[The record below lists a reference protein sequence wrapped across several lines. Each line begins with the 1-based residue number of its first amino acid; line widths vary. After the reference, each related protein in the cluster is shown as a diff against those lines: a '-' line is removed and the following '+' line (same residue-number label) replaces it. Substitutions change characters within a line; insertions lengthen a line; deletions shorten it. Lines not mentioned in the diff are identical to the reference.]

1 MYRKCINRRPF
12 ICSQCGKIRSALLFL
27 LLKKRW
33 LCRMTEINLY
43 SHNLFSKDSPRRYW
57 RSALT
62 FWSSNCDSSIYFI
75 NVWSFSEAIVL
86 LFLCRLWVRILC
98 SPNLYSCVWNSTLF
112 YDLLIELKNRW
123 AVLRQQVGNIR
134 NRGNNERG
142 RKRCL
147 LWHQSIFLWMF
158 IKNMI
163 VI

>member
-1 MYRKCINRRPF
+1 MQPVR
-12 ICSQCGKIRSALLFL
+12 KIRSALLFL

-57 RSALT
+57 CSALT
-62 FWSSNCDSSIYFI
+62 FWSSKLWFQYLFYKRLEFFRSYSFAVPVSIYG
-75 NVWSFSEAIVL
+75 
-86 LFLCRLWVRILC
+86 VRILC